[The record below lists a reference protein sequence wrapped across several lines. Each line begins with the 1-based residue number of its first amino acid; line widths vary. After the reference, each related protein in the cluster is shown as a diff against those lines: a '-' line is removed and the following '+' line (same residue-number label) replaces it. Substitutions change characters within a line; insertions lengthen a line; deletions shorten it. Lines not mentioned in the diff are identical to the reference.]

1 MFTYHIDINDY
12 LMLSFGTIQIVM
24 IPNDYLPVWEKWQK
38 YLPKKSHR
46 GYIKTS
52 IFGLPLSSMSMATYT
67 IRNFFICNKIL
78 LFNNY
83 HNDNCKKAEN
93 KFFNNPIGAID
104 MLDILTF

>member
-1 MFTYHIDINDY
+1 
-12 LMLSFGTIQIVM
+12 M
-24 IPNDYLPVWEKWQK
+24 ITFQYGKNGKNISQ
-38 YLPKKSHR
+38 KKSHR